1 MKLYL
6 KRKDGFIHVMQQVHH
21 RVESG
26 RRYLRTLKTVED
38 TPQNYDD
45 IKRWAEV
52 VGHDLEEI

>member
-1 MKLYL
+1 MNLFLEQKI
-6 KRKDGFIHVMQQVHH
+6 GNIFIRQQVHH
-21 RVESG
+21 RVESS
-26 RRYLRTLKTVED
+26 RNYLRTMKTVKD